1 MGAAATAAIPFAA
14 LNERVNAQARGR
26 ALARGHL
33 RGGGYGPLASVRD
46 ETTGLPLIE
55 LPEGF
60 RYVSFGWTGDISAIV
75 PLAAGRCS
83 C

>member
-1 MGAAATAAIPFAA
+1 
-14 LNERVNAQARGR
+14 
-26 ALARGHL
+26 
-33 RGGGYGPLASVRD
+33 VRD